1 MNDRPTRRRVKHE
14 VSFEGRLMN
23 AARKARDA
31 ASRLPPGKEREALLR
46 IARQSEMAA
55 NINNWIASPGLKAPE

>member
-1 MNDRPTRRRVKHE
+1 
-14 VSFEGRLMN
+14 MN